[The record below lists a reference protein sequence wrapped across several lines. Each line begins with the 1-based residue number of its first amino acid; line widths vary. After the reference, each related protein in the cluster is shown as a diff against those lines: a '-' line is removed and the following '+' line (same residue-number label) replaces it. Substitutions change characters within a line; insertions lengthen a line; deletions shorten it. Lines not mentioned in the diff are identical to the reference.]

1 MRFKQFLERAWLDD
15 FNSVPSTFKTAI
27 FGKIDYIEKSKSY
40 LSTKIPLPHFE
51 KKVKSNKVDS

>member
-27 FGKIDYIEKSKSY
+27 FGKIDYIEKSKNY

-51 KKVKSNKVDS
+51 KKSQKQ